1 MTRKTKYELMTE
13 LKELCRV
20 NKINKSV
27 STMMY
32 KELEHE
38 IAVIKDMM
46 AHSQKV
52 REQRGPK
59 GPRVIR
65 LVENEEGI
73 KIPVKPEKRP
83 TGPEVK
89 RRVGRPRKD
98 SYVFPESSDDED
110 DKKKV
115 SIAPSVPAH
124 RHQTLGAVPDSDSD
138 SEPENKITH
147 IPPISATRCTCISC
161 PVHKTNI
168 RF

>member
-1 MTRKTKYELMTE
+1 MTKKTKYELMTE
-13 LKELCRV
+13 LKELCRL

-27 STMMY
+27 STMLY

-38 IAVIKDMM
+38 ILVQKEILAR
-46 AHSQKV
+46 SQKV
-52 REQRGPK
+52 RAEGGPR

-73 KIPVKPEKRP
+73 KIPVKPEKRL

-89 RRVGRPRKD
+89 RPVGRPRKD
-98 SYVFPESSDDED
+98 AYKFPESSDDED

-115 SIAPSVPAH
+115 SIPPSVPAH

-147 IPPISATRCTCISC
+147 IPPISASRCTCISC

>member
-20 NKINKSV
+20 NKINKSI

-38 IAVIKDMM
+38 ILVQKEILAR
-46 AHSQKV
+46 SQKT

-59 GPRVIR
+59 GPRVVRI
-65 LVENEEGI
+65 VENEEGI
-73 KIPVKPEKRP
+73 KIPVKPEKRL

-89 RRVGRPRKD
+89 RPVGRPRKD
-98 SYVFPESSDDED
+98 SYKFPESSDDEERTIS
-110 DKKKV
+110 KP
-115 SIAPSVPAH
+115 SSVPAL
-124 RHQTLGAVPDSDSD
+124 RHQTLGAVSDSDSD
-138 SEPENKITH
+138 SETENKITH
-147 IPPISATRCTCISC
+147 IPPISASRCTCITC